1 MVTVLSIWRGKLFF
15 CRGMAKWSSIDLVCC
30 AGFFLFSILSIAAG
44 FFDSLFLYPSGAG
57 LPWGRA
63 LSLSHSA
70 GLWRRKKE
78 SGEEI

>member
-1 MVTVLSIWRGKLFF
+1 VFYLFGGASFFF
-15 CRGMAKWSSIDLVCC
+15 CRSMAKWSSIDLVCC

-44 FFDSLFLYPSGAG
+44 FFLILFFCTRLRLVCRGEE
-57 LPWGRA
+57 L